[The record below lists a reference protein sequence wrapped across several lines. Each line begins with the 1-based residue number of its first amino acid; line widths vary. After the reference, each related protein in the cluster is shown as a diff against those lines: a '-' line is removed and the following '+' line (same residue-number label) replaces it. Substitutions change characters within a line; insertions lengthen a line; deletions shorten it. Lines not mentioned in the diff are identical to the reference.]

1 MVIKFSEVINMLET
15 CKSLKEIKMPFK
27 LGLILAKNIK
37 ALEAEYDFYIERE
50 REFAMKYLEVDEETG
65 NFKQIE
71 EGVFK
76 IKTGLETECSE
87 ARAELNNFEA
97 DVNLMKI
104 PVALLE
110 NMDFTPEELLGIE
123 MLIEEE

>member
-1 MVIKFSEVINMLET
+1 MIIKFSEIVNMLET
-15 CKSLKEIKMPFK
+15 CKSLKETKMPFK

-37 ALEAEYDFYIERE
+37 ALEAEYEFYIERE
-50 REFAMKYLEVDEETG
+50 REFALKYLEIDEETG

-76 IKTGLETECSE
+76 IKENLEEECRN
-87 ARAELNNFEA
+87 ARVELNNFEA